1 MTGPEGET
9 MRTMNAAAPITRLVL
24 LAPPRDEREAK
35 IRRYRL
41 ARLKLTEEPR
51 REAPF
56 SHLKRV
62 YD

>member
-1 MTGPEGET
+1 
-9 MRTMNAAAPITRLVL
+9 MRTMNAAAPISRLVL

-41 ARLKLTEEPR
+41 ARLKLTDDPGRGSR
-51 REAPF
+51 REMPF

>member
-1 MTGPEGET
+1 

-24 LAPPRDEREAK
+24 LAPTRDERDHDDAK

>member
-1 MTGPEGET
+1 
-9 MRTMNAAAPITRLVL
+9 MNAAAPITRLVL
-24 LAPPRDEREAK
+24 LAPPRHESERDAK

-41 ARLKLTEEPR
+41 ARLKLSDDPGR
-51 REAPF
+51 SAQKEAPF

>member
-1 MTGPEGET
+1 
-9 MRTMNAAAPITRLVL
+9 MNAAPISRLVL
-24 LAPPRDEREAK
+24 IAPEREQRDAK

-41 ARLKLTEEPR
+41 ARLKLTDDPSRPR
-51 REAPF
+51 GDARF

>member
-1 MTGPEGET
+1 
-9 MRTMNAAAPITRLVL
+9 MRTMNAAAPISRLVL
-24 LAPPRDEREAK
+24 VAPPRSDREAK

-41 ARLKLTEEPR
+41 ARLKLTDSPDRSAR

>member
-1 MTGPEGET
+1 MRAMT
-9 MRTMNAAAPITRLVL
+9 AAPISRLVL

-41 ARLKLTEEPR
+41 ARLKLSDEDRRPR
-51 REAPF
+51 GDARYA
-56 SHLKRV
+56 HLKRL

>member
-1 MTGPEGET
+1 
-9 MRTMNAAAPITRLVL
+9 MRIMNAAAPVSRLVL
-24 LAPPRDEREAK
+24 VAPLRNDRDAK

-41 ARLKLTEEPR
+41 ARLKLTDDPGRGAR
-51 REAPF
+51 RESPF